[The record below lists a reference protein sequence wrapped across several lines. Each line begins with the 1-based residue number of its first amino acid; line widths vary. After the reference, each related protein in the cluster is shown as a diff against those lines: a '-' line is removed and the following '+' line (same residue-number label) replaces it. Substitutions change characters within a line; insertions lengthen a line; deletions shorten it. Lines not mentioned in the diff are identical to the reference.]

1 MSLRWTGM
9 LAAVLL
15 ACSTT
20 APVQGQ
26 TAAPAAVSNQAAS
39 ATQVAPPVSRLDV
52 DSFVEVIDDITDP
65 RRIWTWVRDHGP
77 NVFLII
83 ALAIALGW
91 TSGFFGRR
99 LVNLF
104 GRRGQDGNSQ
114 ERENRART
122 LVGVLENAVNG
133 LIAIGA
139 LIMLLEEFGVPIA
152 PLLGGVAVVGLAV
165 AFGAQNLIRD
175 FFAGFMI
182 LLENQYAINDVIKVG
197 STSGT
202 VERITLRLTVLR
214 DVDGTAH
221 YIPNGQITTVS
232 NMTQNWARA
241 VINVK
246 IGYDDD
252 LDRAVTVLKQVGR
265 ELRAD
270 PAYRALILEE
280 PEVLGVQALED
291 AWVVLQMTIKTL
303 PQQQWT
309 VRREALRR
317 IKQRFEEA
325 GISFAHQRRA
335 PDKKAAAPPPT
346 E

>member
-1 MSLRWTGM
+1 VVSLLAIGLVCFGLAESSSA
-9 LAAVLL
+9 LAAAGV
-15 ACSTT
+15 AT
-20 APVQGQ
+20 V
-26 TAAPAAVSNQAAS
+26 PAAAA
-39 ATQVAPPVSRLDV
+39 TPEPTRLDV

-65 RRIWTWVRDHGP
+65 RRVWTFVRDHGP

-83 ALAIALGW
+83 SLAVALGW
-91 TSGFFGRR
+91 MTGFFGRR
-99 LVNLF
+99 LLKLF
-104 GRRGQDGNSQ
+104 GRRGQNSSAA

-122 LVGVLENAVNG
+122 LVGVLENAANA
-133 LIAIGA
+133 LIGVGA

-152 PLLGGVAVVGLAV
+152 PLLGGVAVIGLAV

-197 STSGT
+197 GISGT

-214 DVDGTAH
+214 DVDGTTH
-221 YIPNGQITTVS
+221 YIPNGQINTVS

-241 VINVK
+241 VINIK

-252 LDRAVTVLKQVGR
+252 LDRAVAELKRIGR
-265 ELRAD
+265 EMRED
-270 PAYRALILEE
+270 PGYRPLILEE
-280 PEVLGVQALED
+280 PEVLGIQALED

-335 PDKKAAAPPPT
+335 AEKKASSPPSA